1 MDLSME
7 LRKVNGMANLRQ
19 HLAHLRHLD
28 VLQNLGA
35 HLRHLRHLHHLHLA
49 DVLQNLGEL
58 NLDGCLPLVD
68 AHLGEADVVQ
78 VDEESRHRSG
88 R

>member
-35 HLRHLRHLHHLHLA
+35 HLRHLHLA

-58 NLDGCLPLVD
+58 NLDDCLPLAD
-68 AHLGEADVVQ
+68 AHLGEAGVEQ